1 MKTVVQSTQWIMI
14 SDVACLFGLI
24 QRESLVSSAVAK
36 EHHIDLKSAWFR
48 S

>member
-1 MKTVVQSTQWIMI
+1 MKTVVQNTQWILT
-14 SDVACLFGLI
+14 SDVACLLGLI

-36 EHHIDLKSAWFR
+36 EHHIDLESVWFR